1 MSRRNSWLLVAAAL
15 ILNGLG
21 GFRAEAQTAPLT
33 LDDVLRSVD
42 QRLPLIQAAE
52 VERDLARTD
61 LLSAQGAFDL
71 AWRTRANGTPLGYY
85 QNGRVDSVLEQP
97 TTLWGTTF
105 FGGYRLGQ
113 GSFAVYD
120 GKLETNGL
128 GEWRAGLTVPFWRNG
143 PIDRR
148 RATIARA
155 EIGLG
160 IADLTVLQQRLDLS
174 RVAGHR
180 YWDWVAAGQRLAA
193 AKALYD
199 IARKR
204 DSDLGAA
211 VQAGQIPA
219 IERVENARS
228 LAQRQAQVIAAERGV
243 QQTAIE
249 LSLYCR
255 DAEGQPALPSA
266 DRLPGPTPDPEA
278 LSPDQLAGD
287 QATAIEQRPEV
298 RRVTLQQSQAA
309 IELDWARNQL
319 APGLDLTVAATQDV
333 GAGSHT
339 RQPTELEASLMI
351 DVPLQTRV
359 ASGRQANA
367 EATLTRLAAQ
377 ARFAADRIRADVQ
390 DAHSALAAAKQR
402 VAIARQELGLARR
415 VAEAE
420 RTKFFLGDSTL
431 FTVNLRELAA
441 FDAAIRE
448 VDALQDYRKAQASY
462 WAAIGIDA
470 AAAARQQAP

>member
-1 MSRRNSWLLVAAAL
+1 MSRPDAWRLATAVMVLSVLSR
-15 ILNGLG
+15 
-21 GFRAEAQTAPLT
+21 FKAEAQTAPLT
-33 LDDVLRSVD
+33 LDEVLRSVD
-42 QRLPLIQAAE
+42 RRLPLIQAAE

-61 LLSAQGAFDL
+61 LLSAQGAFDV
-71 AWRTRANGTPLGYY
+71 AWRTRTNGTPLGYY
-85 QNGRVDSVLEQP
+85 RNGRIDSVLEQP

-120 GKLETNGL
+120 GKLETNSL

-155 EIGLG
+155 ELGLG
-160 IADLTVLQQRLDLS
+160 IADLAVLQQRLDLS

-193 AKALYD
+193 ANALYD

-211 VQAGQIPA
+211 VQAGEIPA

-228 LAQRQAQVIAAERGV
+228 LAQRQAQVVAAERGV

-249 LSLYCR
+249 LSLYAR
-255 DAEGQPALPSA
+255 DAEGQPALPA
-266 DRLPGPTPDPEA
+266 VDRLPGPIPDPEP
-278 LSPDQLAGD
+278 LSPEQLSSD
-287 QATAIEQRPEV
+287 QATALEQRPEV
-298 RRVTLQQSQAA
+298 RRVTLQQSQAE

-319 APGLDLTVAATQDV
+319 APGLDFTLAASQDT

-339 RQPTELEASLMI
+339 RQPMDLEAALMI

-359 ASGRQANA
+359 ASGRVANA
-367 EATLTRLAAQ
+367 ESTLARLAAQ
-377 ARFAADRIRADVQ
+377 ARFAGDRIRADVQ
-390 DAHSALAAAKQR
+390 DSHSALSAAVQR
-402 VAIARQELGLARR
+402 VAIARQELGLARQ

-431 FTVNLRELAA
+431 FMVNLRELAA

-448 VDALQDYRKAQASY
+448 VDALQDYRKAQVSY
-462 WAAIGIDA
+462 WVAIGIDA
-470 AAAARQQAP
+470 AAAARQPAP